1 MKLSNEFK
9 VGILTVVTILLL
21 IFGYQYL
28 RTGQFFQK
36 GRVYYAYYNN
46 VNGLGVNDKVLYHG
60 YEIGTVQDIQ
70 LNSIDSMEI
79 AIMVTLNIVED
90 LPIYENA
97 EARIVNSDLLG
108 EKAISIIQ
116 KTEGNLL
123 PSGSVLRGTVEQTL
137 SQQIEEELLPV
148 KNKIEL
154 LVSNIDSVIG
164 RIQGIFDVD
173 FQGKINENLISIEG
187 ALVNIRSITQ
197 NVEEIIAMEKY
208 HIDTIVTD
216 VQAITSTIKDN
227 RADLERSI
235 QNFAA
240 ISDSLSNVEFSKLF
254 NSMADVTVRLDSII
268 AKVEAG
274 EGTLGELIQD
284 EELYDNLNK
293 ISVSVNQLVKDI
305 QENPGRYSPALIR
318 IGTK

>member
-1 MKLSNEFK
+1 MKISNEFK
-9 VGILTVVTILLL
+9 VGVLTVVSILIL

-36 GRVYYAYYNN
+36 GRTFYVYYTN

-60 YEIGTVQDIQ
+60 FEIGTVHDIN
-70 LNSIDSMEI
+70 LNSTDSQLI
-79 AIMVTLNIVED
+79 AIKVTLNIVENM
-90 LPIYENA
+90 PIFDNA

-116 KTEGNLL
+116 KQEGNPL
-123 PSGSVLRGTVEQTL
+123 PDGAVLKGTVEQTL

-148 KNKIEL
+148 KNKIEV
-154 LVSNIDSVIG
+154 LVSNIDSVIS
-164 RIQGIFDVD
+164 RIQGIFNVD
-173 FQGKINENLISIEG
+173 FQGKINENLVSIEG
-187 ALVNIRSITQ
+187 ALVNIRNITQ

-208 HIDTIVTD
+208 HIDTIVGD
-216 VQAITSTIKDN
+216 VQAITTTIKNNKEELD
-227 RADLERSI
+227 RSI
-235 QNFAA
+235 KNFAD
-240 ISDSLSNVEFSKLF
+240 ISDSLSQIEFSKIFGGLA
-254 NSMADVTVRLDSII
+254 NVTERLDAII

-284 EELYDNLNK
+284 DELYDNLK
-293 ISVSVNQLVKDI
+293 KVTVSLNQLVKDI
-305 QENPGRYSPALIR
+305 QENPGRYSPSLLR